1 MTQQQPMTKTKY
13 EIEVGGSH
21 FEDFIFIIRILK
33 NSV

>member
-21 FEDFIFIIRILK
+21 FEDFIFK
-33 NSV
+33 NMP